1 MEMGMGRERERERA
15 REIEMEVGK
24 ERVLATVGAGPGDKA
39 WYISGSDFGKN
50 GLSLPATS

>member
-1 MEMGMGRERERERA
+1 MGRERERERA